1 MGGKELP
8 RRHRRKTT
16 KEEVVR
22 DHSIALE
29 FEHQPFFGPNRIIMV
44 SNSLKQMF
52 VQQKMY
58 QI

>member
-1 MGGKELP
+1 VGGKELP

-22 DHSIALE
+22 DHSNRLGIRTST
-29 FEHQPFFGPNRIIMV
+29 FFGPTRIIMV